1 MSLYKPSDVS
11 YKDHYKAKKSKIDE
25 YKVYQH
31 NELIEATYKMS
42 LGTKRLMLM
51 MIALVDPIKGIKSNQ
66 MIKIHAKDYAK
77 TCGISDNLSYRNLI
91 KAVKELVGAQI
102 HLYDPKKKKGSIFV
116 ISGKANYDDGAGF
129 IECSF
134 YPKILPLIQKFKGN
148 FTQFKLAESIQF
160 KRFYTIRIYE
170 LLMSKDNDK
179 MGRKIKLSID
189 ELRIILKVKHLETYN
204 NFAQLNNKII
214 KPSIKEIEKKTDLKI
229 KVELQRFGRRISHI
243 IFEFERDEQKDMFK

>member
-1 MSLYKPSDVS
+1 
-11 YKDHYKAKKSKIDE
+11 
-25 YKVYQH
+25 
-31 NELIEATYKMS
+31 MS

-77 TCGISDNLSYRNLI
+77 TCGISNNLSYRNLI
-91 KAVKELVGAQI
+91 KAVKELVGVKI

-116 ISGKANYDDGAGF
+116 ISGEANYDDGAGF

-179 MGRKIKLSID
+179 MRRKIKLSID
-189 ELRIILKVKHLETYN
+189 ELKIILKVKHLKTYT
-204 NFAQLNNKII
+204 NFAKLNEVVI
-214 KPSIKEIEKKTDLKI
+214 KPSIKEIEQKTDLKI

-243 IFEFERDEQKDMFK
+243 IFEFERDEQKDLFK